1 MVFKILKALKL
12 LLKTTCNCGGIA
24 LFLLGEN
31 LFKTLFYLIDFQQN
45 ISYRLSHR
53 ICLSSRQRQ
62 KVFTYVVIIF
72 HLLLSLWDQRSSL
85 AGGAQV
91 KVKQSQSSVQAA
103 TTSRWNSLNDRLNLT
118 YCWNTWFN
126 VKTPSCDLFCFTQK
140 GKSMTTGWM
149 RIRGFN

>member
-1 MVFKILKALKL
+1 MVFKLLKALKL
-12 LLKTTCNCGGIA
+12 LLKTTCNLGGIA

-45 ISYRLSHR
+45 ISYRLNHR

-62 KVFTYVVIIF
+62 KVFTYVVNIF

-91 KVKQSQSSVQAA
+91 KVKQSQSSVQVA
-103 TTSRWNSLNDRLNLT
+103 TPSRWNSLNDRLNLT

-140 GKSMTTGWM
+140 RQKYDTS
-149 RIRGFN
+149 

>member
-1 MVFKILKALKL
+1 MVFKLLKALKL
-12 LLKTTCNCGGIA
+12 LLKTTCNLGGIA

-53 ICLSSRQRQ
+53 ICQSSRQKQ
-62 KVFTYVVIIF
+62 KVFTCVVIIF

-103 TTSRWNSLNDRLNLT
+103 TTSRWNSFNARLNLT
-118 YCWNTWFN
+118 YCWNTWSMWKRRL
-126 VKTPSCDLFCFTQK
+126 VICFVSPKKEQK
-140 GKSMTTGWM
+140 VWHYCRANGTS
-149 RIRGFN
+149 

>member
-1 MVFKILKALKL
+1 MVFKLFKALKL
-12 LLKTTCNCGGIA
+12 LLKTTCNLGGIA

-53 ICLSSRQRQ
+53 ICLSSRQKQ
-62 KVFTYVVIIF
+62 KVFTCVVIIF

-91 KVKQSQSSVQAA
+91 KVK
-103 TTSRWNSLNDRLNLT
+103 T
-118 YCWNTWFN
+118 
-126 VKTPSCDLFCFTQK
+126 VKEFDWGCRDVKLKFQCLSHPNIVEIKEYVKISILCFD
-140 GKSMTTGWM
+140 
-149 RIRGFN
+149 